1 MVNVLL
7 TLVCL
12 GVCIFYI
19 LAIMVIIDMF
29 WRD

>member
-7 TLVCL
+7 TLFCI
-12 GVCIFYI
+12 GVSIFFI
-19 LAIMVIIDMF
+19 LAIMAIIDMF